1 MEDNNDVNTL
11 SNMFSRVNVKT
22 DLAAKNEYVM
32 KAVNG
37 TGISWTDIAR
47 RQPFHTFKYG
57 DDFTNW
63 VTEEVTRRSNPRSS
77 KNWVTEEVT
86 TRSNPR
92 SSKNW
97 VTEEV
102 TTRSNPRSSFSSS
115 SIRGIHK
122 GGKKSRR
129 NTRRR
134 KYSKKQKPSRKQT
147 RRHRHRRSR
156 HRR

>member
-92 SSKNW
+92 SS
-97 VTEEV
+97 
-102 TTRSNPRSSFSSS
+102 FSSS